1 MELTT
6 MKAMIQGEAKLW
18 GNIFAFTDSMALR
31 CVLELDIV
39 DIIHSHGGPIT
50 LSQIAV
56 GIDSPSLN
64 IDNLARLMRLLVRKD
79 IFLISFLADLF
90 YIFTTHHQPSD
101 CGEITLYGLTPHTS
115 RWLMQGS
122 KFSLVPFILMQS
134 HPELM
139 TSWFCLSQCV
149 KEGATAFSKV
159 HGCEVRDF
167 AHKNPKFNKMFNYA
181 MACTTKLVA
190 ERILWG
196 YRDGFDS
203 INGSLVDV
211 GGGTGEMVAKIVKAH
226 PHIKAINFDLPHVIT
241 TAPMHQEVS
250 HIEGNMFEAIPNADA
265 ILLKLNMLDDIS
277 TICLIRLLHGFS
289 DEDCIKILKNCAKA
303 IPKKTGKIIIVE
315 HVLEPNGN
323 GPFDETGLV
332 FDLIMMIFAPSG
344 KERTEL
350 DWKKLLEEGGFPHHK
365 IIKIPSFPSIIE
377 AHPA

>member
-6 MKAMIQGEAKLW
+6 MEAMIQGEAKLW

-31 CVLELDIV
+31 CLLELGIV

-50 LSQIAV
+50 LSQIAA

-79 IFLISFLADLF
+79 
-90 YIFTTHHQPSD
+90 IFTTHHQPSD

-122 KFSLVPFILMQS
+122 EFSLVPFILMQS

-139 TSWFCLSQCV
+139 TSWLCLSQFV
-149 KEGATAFSKV
+149 KEGGTAFSKV

-167 AHKNPKFNKMFNYA
+167 ANKIPKFNKMFNDA
-181 MACTTKLVA
+181 MACTAKLVA
-190 ERILWG
+190 EHILWG
-196 YRDGFDS
+196 YRDGFSS

-226 PHIKAINFDLPHVIT
+226 PHIKAINFDLTHVIT
-241 TAPMHQEVS
+241 TAPMQLGVS
-250 HIEGNMFEAIPNADA
+250 HIEV
-265 ILLKLNMLDDIS
+265 
-277 TICLIRLLHGFS
+277 LHGFS

-332 FDLIMMIFAPSG
+332 FDLIMMLLAPSG

-350 DWKKLLEEGGFPHHK
+350 DWKKLLEGGFPHHK
-365 IIKIPSFPSIIE
+365 IIKIPAFPSIIE
-377 AHPA
+377 AHPE

>member
-6 MKAMIQGEAKLW
+6 MEAMIQGKAKLW
-18 GNIFAFTDSMALR
+18 GNIFAFTNSMALR
-31 CVLELDIV
+31 CALELGIV

-50 LSQIAV
+50 LSQIAA

-79 IFLISFLADLF
+79 IF
-90 YIFTTHHQPSD
+90 TTHHQPSD
-101 CGEITLYGLTPHTS
+101 CGEITLYGLTPHTP

-122 KFSLVPFILMQS
+122 EFSL
-134 HPELM
+134 
-139 TSWFCLSQCV
+139 QCV
-149 KEGATAFSKV
+149 KEGGTAFSKV
-159 HGCEVRDF
+159 HGCEVKDF
-167 AHKNPKFNKMFNYA
+167 AHKNPKFNKMFDDA
-181 MACTTKLVA
+181 MACTAKVVA

-196 YRDGFDS
+196 YRDGFGS

-211 GGGTGEMVAKIVKAH
+211 GGGTSEMVAKIVKAH

-241 TAPMHQEVS
+241 TAPMHQGVA

-265 ILLKLNMLDDIS
+265 ILLK
-277 TICLIRLLHGFS
+277 RVLHGFS

-303 IPKKTGKIIIVE
+303 IPKKTGKIIIAE

-332 FDLIMMIFAPSG
+332 FDLIMMILALSG

-350 DWKKLLEEGGFPHHK
+350 DWKKLL
-365 IIKIPSFPSIIE
+365 
-377 AHPA
+377 

>member
-6 MKAMIQGEAKLW
+6 MEAMMQGQAKLW

-31 CVLELDIV
+31 CALELGIV

-50 LSQIAV
+50 LSQIAA

-64 IDNLARLMRLLVRKD
+64 VDNLARVMRLLVRKD
-79 IFLISFLADLF
+79 IF
-90 YIFTTHHQPSD
+90 TTHHQPSD
-101 CGEITLYGLTPHTS
+101 SGEITLYGLTAHTS

-122 KFSLVPFILMQS
+122 EFSLVPFILMQS
-134 HPELM
+134 HPGLM
-139 TSWFCLSQCV
+139 TSWFSLSQCV
-149 KEGATAFSKV
+149 KEGGTGFSKV
-159 HGCEVRDF
+159 HGCEVIDF
-167 AHKNPKFNKMFNYA
+167 AHNNPKFNQMFNDA
-181 MACTTKLVA
+181 MACTAKLVA
-190 ERILWG
+190 EPILWG
-196 YRDGFDS
+196 YREGFGS

-241 TAPMHQEVS
+241 TAPMHQGVS
-250 HIEGNMFEAIPNADA
+250 HVEGNMFEAIPNADA
-265 ILLKLNMLDDIS
+265 ILLK
-277 TICLIRLLHGFS
+277 RVLHGFS
-289 DEDCIKILKNCAKA
+289 DEDCIKILKNCVKA

-323 GPFDETGLV
+323 GPFDETGLA
-332 FDLIMMIFAPSG
+332 FDLIMMTVAPSG

-365 IIKIPSFPSIIE
+365 IIKIPVFLSIIE

>member
-1 MELTT
+1 
-6 MKAMIQGEAKLW
+6 
-18 GNIFAFTDSMALR
+18 
-31 CVLELDIV
+31 
-39 DIIHSHGGPIT
+39 
-50 LSQIAV
+50 
-56 GIDSPSLN
+56 
-64 IDNLARLMRLLVRKD
+64 
-79 IFLISFLADLF
+79 
-90 YIFTTHHQPSD
+90 
-101 CGEITLYGLTPHTS
+101 
-115 RWLMQGS
+115 MQGS
-122 KFSLVPFILMQS
+122 EFSLVPFILMQS

-139 TSWFCLSQCV
+139 TSSLCLSQCV
-149 KEGATAFSKV
+149 KEGGTAFSKV

-190 ERILWG
+190 EHILWG
-196 YRDGFDS
+196 YRDGFGS

-211 GGGTGEMVAKIVKAH
+211 GGGTGEMVAQIVKAH

-241 TAPMHQEVS
+241 TAPMHQGVS
-250 HIEGNMFEAIPNADA
+250 HIEGNMFEAIPNANA
-265 ILLKLNMLDDIS
+265 ILLK
-277 TICLIRLLHGFS
+277 RVLHGFS

-315 HVLEPNGN
+315 NVLEPNGN